1 MSSLVKRKSDE
12 EAVSPKKQKI
22 EIPHVVYVL
31 DRSGSMKQYGDEGY
45 GSIQTAIEELPKSRG
60 ENCLLSVFS
69 FDDKYDEIAKSV
81 AAKDYVLPEESI
93 KPRGMTA
100 LRDAISN
107 ALEFVGS
114 LTDDQTVYLVI
125 FTDGN
130 DNKSSVSRDSLKAM
144 LEKSSVDITWLAAGE
159 AEITAAIELGLKE
172 KDVLKVGSTGQNMRD
187 SMRFSSQKLT
197 TGFTQA
203 QRQVSI
209 Q

>member
-1 MSSLVKRKSDE
+1 MSSLVKRKSGED
-12 EAVSPKKQKI
+12 AVSPKKQKI

-159 AEITAAIELGLKE
+159 AEITAAIELGLEE